1 MGIIDT
7 FKALQPPTTL
17 LSRSLYDLDQN
28 PPPPPEWLI
37 GQLIVNTSVVTLFGR
52 PFGGKSLFAL
62 QLALYAAAGEK
73 FLSLGDEGFAIPR
86 QLRVLYVDEE
96 SGEGLIWTRTRK
108 MLSGLPDL
116 RTPEIL
122 ERVRVVSRKGLRLDD
137 TERLDA
143 IRREID
149 RFPGGVADL
158 VIFDTLR
165 RLHAGEEKDSEAMA
179 AVMAILA
186 ELAALGC
193 AILVIHHSKKGVL
206 DDGDDWKEAA
216 RGSGDIIAASAS
228 VIGMAKTAETLFTLR
243 ADSKAGGEV
252 APSPLILDPETLLY
266 RRQSEDERFATRDA
280 QKAVAVKEAQATL
293 CKALEALRRS
303 GSKSYPASWRT
314 WRDRAKG
321 NASTLAEA
329 RDRLIAPDP
338 DTGRDAEVR
347 EVKRSGRGGGNA
359 YVFAEDF
366 ETTTGTGSRSG
377 SGEEES

>member
-1 MGIIDT
+1 MSILDT
-7 FKALQPPTTL
+7 FKPPVSSLPL

-37 GQLIVNTSVVTLFGR
+37 GQLIVNTSVATLFGR
-52 PFGGKSLFAL
+52 PFGGKSLLAL
-62 QLALYAAAGEK
+62 QLAIYAAAGET
-73 FLSLGDEGFAIPR
+73 FLALGDGGFAIPHP
-86 QLRVLYVDEE
+86 LRVLIVDEE
-96 SGEGLIWTRTRK
+96 SGEGLVWTRTRK

-116 RTPEIL
+116 RTQEIL
-122 ERVRVVSRKGLRLDD
+122 ERVRMVSRKGLRLDD
-137 TERLDA
+137 PERLDA
-143 IRREID
+143 IRREING
-149 RFPGGVADL
+149 FPGGVADL

-165 RLHAGEEKDSEAMA
+165 RLHAGEEKDAAEMA
-179 AVMAILA
+179 ALMATLA

-193 AILVIHHSKKGVL
+193 AVLVIHHSKKGVL

-252 APSPLILDPETLLY
+252 APCPLILDPETLLY

-280 QKAVAVKEAQATL
+280 QKAVAVREAMATL

-303 GSKSYPASWRT
+303 GRKNYPASWTR
-314 WRDRAKG
+314 WREKADGR
-321 NASTLAEA
+321 SETLAEA
-329 RDRLIAPDP
+329 RDRLLAPDP

-347 EVKRSGRGGGNA
+347 EVKRTGRGGGKV
-359 YVFAEDF
+359 YVFAEDY
-366 ETTTGTGSRSG
+366 ENAMGLVGTRSRED
-377 SGEEES
+377 EE